1 MTLRRNHAG
10 TGMATILSRLFLVL
24 SLALFGAF
32 ETGFDRVVP
41 TASPTALN
49 YSASLSVILT
59 TQTALLRA
67 QLPNDDTPDNALPA
81 SIRPVPKDAAVFVVS
96 QHQET
101 PFVPAS
107 LYILPPSRGP
117 PAV

>member
-10 TGMATILSRLFLVL
+10 TGMATILSRLFLVV

-32 ETGFDRVVP
+32 QTGFDRVVP
-41 TASPTALN
+41 NSSPTAFG

-59 TQTALLRA
+59 AQTSLLRA
-67 QLPNDDTPDNALPA
+67 QLPDDDTPDYALAA
-81 SIRPVPKDAAVFVVS
+81 SSGPVPKDAVAFAVS

-101 PFVPAS
+101 PFVPVS